1 MKDERPDQQPPAL
14 RLVLDTHIWLEW
26 LLWRSPR
33 IDPLRAGVAAG
44 FLQLYYSSA
53 TLLEWQRVLGYPQ
66 FGLTAE
72 RIQTLVAALQ
82 SLAVCSQP
90 ELTLATLPQCRD
102 PDDQKFLELAVQC
115 EASFLLSRDKKLLK
129 IGRHKGY
136 KQRGLQVLSLERFY
150 QLGVVACVDTDRSR
164 IGSNPASE

>member
-1 MKDERPDQQPPAL
+1 MDELPDQQPTGL

-53 TLLEWQRVLGYPQ
+53 SLDEWQRVLGYPQ
-66 FGLTAE
+66 FALADE
-72 RIQTLVAALQ
+72 QIQALVAELQ
-82 SLAVCSQP
+82 SLAQNCEP
-90 ELTLATLPQCRD
+90 EAELASLPQCRD

-115 EASFLLSRDKKLLK
+115 QANFLISRDKKLIK
-129 IGRHKGY
+129 IGRHKLY

-150 QLGVVACVDTDRSR
+150 
-164 IGSNPASE
+164 GSETTICK

>member
-1 MKDERPDQQPPAL
+1 MSESPDQQPTTL

-33 IDPLRAGVAAG
+33 IDPLRAGHAAG

-53 TLLEWQRVLGYPQ
+53 SLDEWRRVLGYPQ
-66 FGLTAE
+66 FELTSE
-72 RIQTLVAALQ
+72 QMQSLVVALQ
-82 SLAVCSQP
+82 SLARCCEPDS
-90 ELTLATLPQCRD
+90 TLITLPQCRD

-115 EASFLLSRDKKLLK
+115 KANFLISRDKKLIK
-129 IGRHKGY
+129 IGRHKLY

-150 QLGVVACVDTDRSR
+150 QGIAMLPSVVTAAVGKQC
-164 IGSNPASE
+164 E